1 MNIIVGICACLVL
14 GGAVVIRRLGVYM
27 CECAGVCE
35 FLGDVCVS
43 ACMCVCVYTRAIIE
57 LVMLYCIRRAKPRG
71 LHEVPRTKLWML
83 SLCGKHFNLCERT
96 MDSLIE
102 LSGNGGW

>member
-1 MNIIVGICACLVL
+1 MVLHGISLTLEIPQFFLFFVRLMFAFQWEEVGESSGKLH
-14 GGAVVIRRLGVYM
+14 RL
-27 CECAGVCE
+27 
-35 FLGDVCVS
+35 L
-43 ACMCVCVYTRAIIE
+43 YTRAIIA

>member
-14 GGAVVIRRLGVYM
+14 GGAVVSRRLGVYM

-43 ACMCVCVYTRAIIE
+43 ACMCVCIRVQSLRWSCCIASDVQSRVAFTRF
-57 LVMLYCIRRAKPRG
+57 P
-71 LHEVPRTKLWML
+71 
-83 SLCGKHFNLCERT
+83 
-96 MDSLIE
+96 E
-102 LSGNGGW
+102 LSCGCYHCAESTSICAKGRWIL

>member
-1 MNIIVGICACLVL
+1 MVLHGISLTLEIPQFFLFFVRLMFAFQWEEVGESSGKLH
-14 GGAVVIRRLGVYM
+14 RL
-27 CECAGVCE
+27 
-35 FLGDVCVS
+35 L
-43 ACMCVCVYTRAIIE
+43 YTRAIIA

-83 SLCGKHFNLCERT
+83 SLCAKHFNLCERT